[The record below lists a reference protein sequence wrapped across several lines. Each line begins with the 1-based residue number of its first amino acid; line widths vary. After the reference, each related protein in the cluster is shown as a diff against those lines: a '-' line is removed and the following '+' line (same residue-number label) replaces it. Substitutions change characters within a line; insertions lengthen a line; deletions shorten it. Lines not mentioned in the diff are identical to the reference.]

1 VGESAPVS
9 VVALLGAECTGK
21 SSLTAA
27 LGVQLADLRAATIS
41 EYLRDWCV
49 AQGRTPQRAEQWQIA
64 RIQTAR
70 IAAAARR
77 HPLVIAD
84 TTSLMTAL
92 YSRHYFADDTLF
104 AEALPQQRR
113 IALTLL
119 CCPEGIPWQADGW
132 MRDGDSTRLRTHEE
146 LRALLGEHQLPYV
159 LLQGPLQ
166 ARAAQAEAL
175 IRSLPRTLAEQ
186 DGKQDGKLDAKDER
200 DDRQLRW
207 RCACCAPLSA
217 SD

>member
-1 VGESAPVS
+1 MGLADVGEGAPVS

-41 EYLRDWCV
+41 EYLRDWCE
-49 AQGRTPQRAEQWQIA
+49 AQGRTPQQAEQWHIA

-70 IAAAARR
+70 IAAAARC

-84 TTSLMTAL
+84 TTALMTAL
-92 YSRHYFADDTLF
+92 YSRHYFADDALF

-146 LRALLGEHQLPYV
+146 LRALLSEHQLPYV

-175 IRSLPRTLAEQ
+175 IRSLPAAAPL
-186 DGKQDGKLDAKDER
+186 QDGKLDAKDER
-200 DDRQLRW
+200 DDRQLR
-207 RCACCAPLSA
+207 
-217 SD
+217 